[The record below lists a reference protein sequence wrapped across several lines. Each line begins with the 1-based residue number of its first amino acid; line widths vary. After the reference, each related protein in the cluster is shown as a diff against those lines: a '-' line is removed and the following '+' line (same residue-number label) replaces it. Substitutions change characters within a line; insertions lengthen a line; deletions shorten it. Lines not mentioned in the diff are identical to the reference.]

1 MANYLRQRHP
11 VVHVAVEQMQV
22 RPTDAAMRYLD
33 LDLPSGGRNRH
44 TRRDGDGSLAFI
56 FSSTKHQPSMRRL
69 GYMVKQL
76 LVAFTLLATSLVAA
90 NVSGKWSAQVP
101 GRNGET
107 REQIFTLKADGEK
120 LTGSIAG
127 GQGDTPIAD
136 GKVAGDTVSF
146 TMSREMNGNTIKWT
160 YTGTVSGDE
169 MKMKR
174 AGGQGEPREFV
185 AKRAK

>member
-1 MANYLRQRHP
+1 
-11 VVHVAVEQMQV
+11 
-22 RPTDAAMRYLD
+22 
-33 LDLPSGGRNRH
+33 
-44 TRRDGDGSLAFI
+44 
-56 FSSTKHQPSMRRL
+56 MRRL
-69 GYMVKQL
+69 AYMVKQL

-90 NVSGKWSAQVP
+90 DVSGKWSAQVP

-107 REQIFTLKADGEK
+107 REQIFNLKADGEK
-120 LTGSIAG
+120 LTGTMSA
-127 GQGDTPIAD
+127 GQGGEASIDD

-146 TMSREMNGNTIKWT
+146 TMTREMNGNTVKWT

-169 MKMKR
+169 IKMKR